1 MTVVPRWLLPAQL
14 AALDGRPAGRR
25 TARDWAADAGLF
37 AFAVIMAIEQAA
49 AYPPPGAEFVPGW
62 LVAINLWVAGPA
74 CLALWWRRRFPLVLG
89 VVMLVAL
96 SFSASSVGA
105 AMVAGLTVAIH
116 RPWGRAAAVSGSYLA
131 ICGYYGLFAEPP
143 GVERPVLIASLLIMF
158 GGPLCLGMAV
168 RARRLLLLGLRRE
181 AEVRSREHRL
191 ELAEAQRAE
200 RERRLELAE
209 AQRAE
214 REHRLALREA
224 RRAERERLAREMHD
238 VLAHRV
244 SLLSVHAGALAYR
257 TSQAAAGTGP
267 PVDASEVGGAV
278 QVIQD
283 NARLALDELREVLA
297 VLRDGEPA
305 ATRPQP
311 GLADLPRLV
320 AEAEAAGQRVDYSVG
335 DEVAALTG
343 AAEGTGRARAGLN
356 ESGPEEDGSEGAA
369 SERAD
374 SGRTGA
380 RQGGAGP
387 SGSVRAQ
394 VQRTAYRTV
403 QEGLTNARRH
413 APGAPVR
420 VRIEGRPG
428 TDLIVTVG
436 NPAAGAGGVRG
447 EGGGAGKGLAGLGER
462 VALDGGSLEHG
473 VRDGVFVL
481 SARLPWQV

>member
-49 AYPPPGAEFVPGW
+49 AYPPPGTEFVPGW
-62 LVAINLWVAGPA
+62 LVAINPWVAGPA

-89 VVMLVAL
+89 VVMVVAL

-105 AMVAGLTVAIH
+105 AMVAGLTVAVH
-116 RPWGRAAAVSGSYLA
+116 RPWGRAAAVSGSYLV

-181 AEVRSREHRL
+181 AEVRSREH
-191 ELAEAQRAE
+191 
-200 RERRLELAE
+200 RLELAE

-267 PVDASEVGGAV
+267 PVDASEVGGAAR
-278 QVIQD
+278 VIQD
-283 NARLALDELREVLA
+283 NARLALDELRDVLA

-305 ATRPQP
+305 AARPQP

-335 DEVAALTG
+335 DEVA
-343 AAEGTGRARAGLN
+343 
-356 ESGPEEDGSEGAA
+356 
-369 SERAD
+369 
-374 SGRTGA
+374 

-387 SGSVRAQ
+387 GDSVRAQ

-420 VRIEGRPG
+420 VRIEGSPG
-428 TDLIVTVG
+428 ADLIVTVD
-436 NPAAGAGGVRG
+436 NPAARAGGVRA
-447 EGGGAGKGLAGLGER
+447 EGGGAGSGLVGLGER
-462 VALDGGSLEHG
+462 VALDGGRLEHG

>member
-62 LVAINLWVAGPA
+62 LVAINPWVAGPA

-89 VVMLVAL
+89 VVMVVAL

-105 AMVAGLTVAIH
+105 AMVAGLTVAVH
-116 RPWGRAAAVSGSYLA
+116 RPWGRAAAVSGSYLV

-267 PVDASEVGGAV
+267 PVDASEVGGAAR
-278 QVIQD
+278 VIQD
-283 NARLALDELREVLA
+283 NARLALDELRDVLA

-320 AEAEAAGQRVDYSVG
+320 AEAEAAGQRVHYSVG
-335 DEVAALTG
+335 DEVA
-343 AAEGTGRARAGLN
+343 R
-356 ESGPEEDGSEGAA
+356 P
-369 SERAD
+369 
-374 SGRTGA
+374 
-380 RQGGAGP
+380 GGAGP
-387 SGSVRAQ
+387 GGSVRAQ

-420 VRIEGRPG
+420 VRIEGSPG
-428 TDLIVTVG
+428 ADLVVTVD
-436 NPAAGAGGVRG
+436 NPAAGAGGVRA
-447 EGGGAGKGLAGLGER
+447 EGGGAGRGLVGLGER
-462 VALDGGSLEHG
+462 VALDGGRLEHG